1 MLPTKIITILI
12 SLLFTCSTSFAQTTT
27 STTGNFTFLSKG
39 DTAPFNGT
47 LFDPTAVAKILADK
61 RFAQKEC
68 DLKIKYAED
77 LKDATCTRDTKL
89 LKSEL
94 EIEKRK
100 FNLIVTAQ
108 KEEIETLRNLA
119 KGSDSTLWAA
129 IGFALGTA
137 SSIAI
142 FYAATEIAK

>member
-1 MLPTKIITILI
+1 MFLKKITIIL
-12 SLLFTCSTSFAQTTT
+12 TSFLFITSTAQAQTTT
-27 STTGNFTFLSKG
+27 STSGKFTILNKG
-39 DTAPFNGT
+39 DPAPFDGT
-47 LFDPTAVAKILADK
+47 LFDPVAIAKVIADK
-61 RFAQKEC
+61 KYAQKDCE
-68 DLKIKYAED
+68 LKIKYEKN
-77 LKDATCTRDTKL
+77 LKDAKCIRDTKL

-94 EIEKRK
+94 EIEKNK
-100 FNLIVTAQ
+100 FNLIVAAQ

-142 FYAATEIAK
+142 FYAATEIAQ

>member
-1 MLPTKIITILI
+1 MGIDSLPKSYDKDKWIVDKEDEDNDSYKYIDRMYGGLFGYQ
-12 SLLFTCSTSFAQTTT
+12 SLQQKDGTTYE
-27 STTGNFTFLSKG
+27 GKFYH
-39 DTAPFNGT
+39 
-47 LFDPTAVAKILADK
+47 K
-61 RFAQKEC
+61 R
-68 DLKIKYAED
+68 
-77 LKDATCTRDTKL
+77 RL

-94 EIEKRK
+94 EIEKNK
-100 FNLIVTAQ
+100 FNLIVAAQ

-119 KGSDSTLWAA
+119 KGSDSTLWAT

>member
-1 MLPTKIITILI
+1 MFLKKIIIPISILLI
-12 SLLFTCSTSFAQTTT
+12 SSNAIAQTTT
-27 STTGNFTFLSKG
+27 STTGNFTFLNKG

-61 RFAQKEC
+61 RFAQKDCE
-68 DLKIKYAED
+68 LKIKYTKD
-77 LKDATCTRDTKL
+77 LKDAKCIRDTKL

-94 EIEKRK
+94 EIEKNK
-100 FNLIVTAQ
+100 FNLIVAAQ

-129 IGFALGTA
+129 IGFTLGAA

-142 FYAATEIAK
+142 FYAATEIVK

>member
-1 MLPTKIITILI
+1 MFLKKIIIPISILLI
-12 SLLFTCSTSFAQTTT
+12 SSNAIAQTTT
-27 STTGNFTFLSKG
+27 STAGKFTQLDKG
-39 DTAPFNGT
+39 EEAPFSGT
-47 LFDPTAVAKILADK
+47 LFDPQAVAKIIADK
-61 RFAQKEC
+61 KYAKKDCEF
-68 DLKIKYAED
+68 KIKYEKD
-77 LKDATCTRDTKL
+77 LKDAKCIRDTKL

-94 EIEKRK
+94 EIEKNK
-100 FNLIVTAQ
+100 FNLIVAAQ

-129 IGFALGTA
+129 IGFALGAA

>member
-1 MLPTKIITILI
+1 MFPIKTITILI
-12 SLLFTCSTSFAQTTT
+12 SLLFVCSTSFAQTTT

-39 DTAPFNGT
+39 DSAPFDGT

-61 RFAQKEC
+61 RFVQKEC
-68 DLKIKYAED
+68 DLKIKYEKD

-94 EIEKRK
+94 EIEKNK
-100 FNLIVTAQ
+100 YNLIVSAQ
-108 KEEIETLRNLA
+108 REEIETLRNLA
-119 KGSDSTLWAA
+119 KGSDSTFWAVM
-129 IGFALGTA
+129 GFVVGSA

-142 FYAATEIAK
+142 FYAATEIVK